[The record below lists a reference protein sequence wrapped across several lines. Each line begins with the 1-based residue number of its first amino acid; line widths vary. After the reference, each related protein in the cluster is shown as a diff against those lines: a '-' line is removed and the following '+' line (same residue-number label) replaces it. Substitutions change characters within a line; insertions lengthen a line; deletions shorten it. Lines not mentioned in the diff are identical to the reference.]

1 VSSFKFRWIIF
12 VTLFATV
19 SCGPLP
25 RPFET
30 SSQKLVNPLLQI
42 KDSYGVV
49 IVPIYEAPPEVAAP
63 LANLLAR
70 RLVKHEIPATSN
82 DVLTLGNLLEGW
94 YRLENSIAGSV
105 EVIVDWQ
112 LSDRYG
118 KNILVKTSRIKA
130 PAVSLAAPDARPIVY
145 GLANDMLPHV
155 VEHFVTNTHS
165 ATVERRSKTLAV
177 GTVIGTRGDGAIA
190 LRQAFKTV
198 LQRGDIG
205 YTETTRGATAIID
218 GEIKVSPISE
228 NTEKIRI
235 VWTIRNSAQKE
246 IAVFKQQNKIP
257 KGRLSRPWG
266 SLAFDI
272 VLAMQGQILE
282 AMRRLETSG
291 DKTLRI
297 PPNLKKASNRQ
308 F

>member
-1 VSSFKFRWIIF
+1 M
-12 VTLFATV
+12 VTLFAAV

-30 SSQKLVNPLLQI
+30 GSQKLANPLLQI

-70 RLVKHEIPATSN
+70 RLVKYEIPATSN

-105 EVIVDWQ
+105 EVIIDWQ

-118 KNILVKTSRIKA
+118 KNILVKTSRIMGSA
-130 PAVSLAAPDARPIVY
+130 TSLTAPDARPIVY
-145 GLANDMLPHV
+145 GLANDILPHL
-155 VEHFVTNTHS
+155 VEHFATNSHS
-165 ATVERRSKTLAV
+165 ATVEKRSKTLAV

-190 LRQAFKTV
+190 LRQAFKSI
-198 LQRGDIG
+198 LQRGGIG
-205 YTETTRGATAIID
+205 YTENTRGATAIIN

-228 NTEKIRI
+228 NLEKIRI
-235 VWTIRNSAQKE
+235 IWTIRNSAQKE

-257 KGRLSRPWG
+257 KGRLSRSWG

-272 VLAMQGQILE
+272 VLAMRGQILE

>member
-1 VSSFKFRWIIF
+1 L
-12 VTLFATV
+12 VTLFAAV

-30 SSQKLVNPLLQI
+30 GSQKLANPLLQI

-70 RLVKHEIPATSN
+70 RLVKYEIPATSN

-105 EVIVDWQ
+105 EVIIDWQ

-118 KNILVKTSRIKA
+118 KNILVKTSRIMGSA
-130 PAVSLAAPDARPIVY
+130 TSLTAPDARPIVY
-145 GLANDMLPHV
+145 GLANDILPHL
-155 VEHFVTNTHS
+155 VEHFATNSHS
-165 ATVERRSKTLAV
+165 ATVEKRSKTLAV

-190 LRQAFKTV
+190 LRQAFKSI
-198 LQRGDIG
+198 LQRGGIG
-205 YTETTRGATAIID
+205 YTENTRGATAIIN

-228 NTEKIRI
+228 NLEKIRI
-235 VWTIRNSAQKE
+235 IWTIRNSAQKE

-257 KGRLSRPWG
+257 KGRLSRSWG

-272 VLAMQGQILE
+272 VLAMRGQILE